1 MKYDGYITE
10 DVANY
15 ALDLLDVDKCGLDQT
30 DRNLLMYDHRKI

>member
-30 DRNLLMYDHRKI
+30 DQESFNDDHRKI